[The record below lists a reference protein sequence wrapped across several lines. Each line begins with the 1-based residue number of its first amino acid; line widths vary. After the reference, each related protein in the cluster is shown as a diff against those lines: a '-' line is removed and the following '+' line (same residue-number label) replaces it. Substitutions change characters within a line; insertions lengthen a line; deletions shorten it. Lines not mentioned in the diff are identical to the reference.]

1 MFPIIALAAK
11 RASYQEANDKAVMDV
26 GALMDTG
33 FSGFDGSEI
42 LP

>member
-11 RASYQEANDKAVMDV
+11 RASYQEANDKAVMHV
-26 GALMDTG
+26 RALMGST
-33 FSGFDGSEI
+33 FSGFFSSEV